1 MVGNPE
7 PLPTVLIV
15 DDEAS
20 QRGIIADILAR
31 EGYPTLKA
39 GGLEEAVRTFR
50 ENRAEIVLT
59 DLSMPGGNGIDLLLE
74 LKKLDREVQVILMTA
89 YGTIQTAVEAMK
101 KGACDYLQ
109 KPFEK
114 DELKIVVAKA
124 WGETRLKR
132 ETRDL
137 KSQLQD
143 RFRFKNLIGSAPC
156 MQEVFRVME
165 RVLPNTITVLV
176 RGESGT
182 GKELVARAIHY
193 NGLRKDGPFVAVN
206 CAAIPSELIES
217 ELFGHEKGA
226 FTGATRQKI
235 GKFEEANGGTLF
247 LDEIGCMRVDLQVKF
262 LRVIQEMEF
271 ARVGGSETIHSDAR
285 IVAATSEDL
294 ETSIEEGRFRED
306 LYFRLNV
313 VPIRLPLLSERREDI
328 PLLVQHFLR
337 IASKRFSREIPTISG
352 EVMDL
357 LAGHPWPGNVRELEN
372 TIQRMIVLT
381 ESECLGVADLPG
393 DIRNPQ
399 PAPDGTS
406 LSLPEK
412 GVSLEALEEDFI
424 RQALERSG
432 GKLDPAARLL
442 GVSYKTLQYRIRKY
456 GIQQGGGGGE
466 SGDS

>member
-1 MVGNPE
+1 MADPM
-7 PLPTVLIV
+7 PTVLVV
-15 DDEAS
+15 DDETS
-20 QRGIIADILAR
+20 QRNIIADILDR

-39 GGLEEAVRTFR
+39 GNLDEAVRTFR
-50 ENRAEIVLT
+50 EHPAEIVLT
-59 DLSMPGGNGIDLLLE
+59 DLKMPGGSGIDLLRSI
-74 LKKLDREVQVILMTA
+74 KKLDREVQVVLMTA

-101 KGACDYLQ
+101 NGACDYLQ

-124 WGETRLKR
+124 WEGTRLKR

-137 KSQLQD
+137 KSQLQE
-143 RFRFKNLIGSAPC
+143 RFRFENLIGAAPA

-165 RVLPNTITVLV
+165 RVLPNTITVLI

-193 NGLRKDGPFVAVN
+193 SGLRKDGPFVAIN

-226 FTGATRQKI
+226 FTGATRMKM

-271 ARVGGSETIHSDAR
+271 SRVGGSETIKSDAR
-285 IVAATSEDL
+285 IVAATSENL
-294 ETSIEEGRFRED
+294 EKSIGEGKFRED

-313 VPIRLPLLSERREDI
+313 VPVHLPGLRERKEDI
-328 PLLVQHFLR
+328 PLLVRHFL
-337 IASKRFSREIPTISG
+337 AKFSGQFDREMPTISG
-352 EVMDL
+352 EAMDL
-357 LAGHPWPGNVRELEN
+357 MGEYAWPGNVRELEN
-372 TIQRMIVLT
+372 TIQRMMVL
-381 ESECLGVADLPG
+381 SDSPSLGEADLPG
-393 DIRNPQ
+393 DVRTCK
-399 PAPDGTS
+399 APSDGGG
-406 LSLPEK
+406 LSLPTD

-424 RQALERSG
+424 RQAMERTG

-442 GVSYKTLQYRIRKY
+442 GISYKTLQYRLRKY
-456 GIQQGGGGGE
+456 GIQAGGGASSSPE
-466 SGDS
+466 S